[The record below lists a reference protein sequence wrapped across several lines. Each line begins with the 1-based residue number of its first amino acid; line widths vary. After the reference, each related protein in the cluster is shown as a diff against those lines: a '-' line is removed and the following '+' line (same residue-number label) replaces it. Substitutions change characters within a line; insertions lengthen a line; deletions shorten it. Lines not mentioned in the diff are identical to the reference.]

1 MAKRNHPNPNEG
13 SGQSKA
19 AKRRAKKKAKA
30 KSPNSTAMKESRNEE
45 EKEEKGAKKQ
55 KMTLWDSDEEEE
67 EEDVQQQQ
75 IQEKKNGKHMK
86 EVKEMDEEEEEEE
99 IESPTTTTTTT
110 STTTTTTT
118 ATTAANNN
126 TDNNDEGD
134 SDSDDDV
141 SLTPSE
147 EEQMLANS
155 DFKQQALDVF
165 ATIISPTPV
174 STFYS
179 DYHEKKPLHIS
190 RNLSSAQLPL
200 LSKSD
205 IETYIS
211 KHSLKYAVD
220 LNVTNVISG
229 RRHTLDIPNTVASS
243 SDVWSNF
250 SSGCS
255 VRLLC
260 PQNYSEDVWETLS
273 ALEHVF
279 GCMVG
284 ANAYLTPRGSQ
295 GFAPHYDDVDVF
307 VMQQEGK
314 KRWRVYEPGVGGF
327 RKEEVLPRVSSK
339 DYDVDSMPKKP
350 YLDVTLGPGDL
361 LYLPRGWIH
370 QAVTTPGDE
379 YSLHLTVSSM
389 MQWSWCDFLEQ
400 VLPLAQRNVTEGEGL
415 EFREGLP
422 IGFLDYM
429 GVANDNDFMLKE
441 KQEENNNLKE
451 TDIQTINKRTKFR
464 QILKSKMNTL
474 TKAVLK
480 LADYGSD
487 EMGKIFTSDRLPPM
501 LSSSEKKYTSDN
513 KFENGEICASTL
525 VRLTRPG
532 IARLCMEDGKAII
545 YHCGD
550 NARSYRGQPLS
561 PLEFEPDDAPTI
573 EMILNT
579 VAPFWVKVDDLRH
592 PPSEDLED
600 KIGVVES
607 LYEEGIVSI
616 EQPGFIK
623 ERVGSAK
630 K

>member
-1 MAKRNHPNPNEG
+1 ME
-13 SGQSKA
+13 
-19 AKRRAKKKAKA
+19 
-30 KSPNSTAMKESRNEE
+30 
-45 EKEEKGAKKQ
+45 
-55 KMTLWDSDEEEE
+55 L
-67 EEDVQQQQ
+67 
-75 IQEKKNGKHMK
+75 
-86 EVKEMDEEEEEEE
+86 
-99 IESPTTTTTTT
+99 
-110 STTTTTTT
+110 
-118 ATTAANNN
+118 
-126 TDNNDEGD
+126 
-134 SDSDDDV
+134 
-141 SLTPSE
+141 SLS
-147 EEQMLANS
+147 
-155 DFKQQALDVF
+155 
-165 ATIISPTPV
+165 
-174 STFYS
+174 
-179 DYHEKKPLHIS
+179 
-190 RNLSSAQLPL
+190 
-200 LSKSD
+200 
-205 IETYIS
+205 
-211 KHSLKYAVD
+211 
-220 LNVTNVISG
+220 
-229 RRHTLDIPNTVASS
+229 
-243 SDVWSNF
+243 
-250 SSGCS
+250 
-255 VRLLC
+255 
-260 PQNYSEDVWETLS
+260 
-273 ALEHVF
+273 
-279 GCMVG
+279 
-284 ANAYLTPRGSQ
+284 
-295 GFAPHYDDVDVF
+295 
-307 VMQQEGK
+307 
-314 KRWRVYEPGVGGF
+314 
-327 RKEEVLPRVSSK
+327 SSK

-451 TDIQTINKRTKFR
+451 TDVQTINKRTKFR

-474 TKAVLK
+474 TKAGEEVASSEVVELETCQCHPLLYSYSSLLARSSASFAPPLASLVSVLK

-592 PPSEDLED
+592 PPSEDLEVRTL
-600 KIGVVES
+600 K
-607 LYEEGIVSI
+607 EGT
-616 EQPGFIK
+616 F
-623 ERVGSAK
+623 ERVCQFCLTNTLF
-630 K
+630 